1 MNKLKSYFRIHLSYW
16 HCYISVLVL
25 GGFIMMW
32 GPLVIWVF
40 HTVVGVPYLVMLG
53 GVIVASP
60 LCIPNYAFTKEY
72 GLNKIQSLLLTLI
85 LQLIT
90 TAIIIFISYLIL
102 FLIYG
107 IS

>member
-40 HTVVGVPYLVMLG
+40 HTIVGLPYLVMLG

-60 LCIPNYAFTKEY
+60 LCIPNYAFIKGY
-72 GLNKIQSLLLTLI
+72 SLNKSQSLLFTLI

-90 TAIIIFISYLIL
+90 TVTITLISYLIL
-102 FLIYG
+102 LLIYG
-107 IS
+107 I